1 MRALRAD
8 PRLIRYIVLLM
19 VGMSVVLGLSA
30 FFPDRLGDELIPF
43 MLAFTLAFFAVY
55 GLAPLTEAYF
65 RRRWTGH

>member
-30 FFPDRLGDELIPF
+30 FFPDRF
-43 MLAFTLAFFAVY
+43 MIAFTLAFFAVY